1 MGLGHSPSIIRD
13 GLVLYLDAANPK
25 SYPGSGTTT
34 FDLKG
39 NNNASLVNG
48 VGYSTVDKGVWVFD
62 GTNDYASLTT
72 NIFTNSLPNFTIS
85 IWYKNSKN
93 GILLGNH
100 FHGSTWESIW
110 TSTTTFGVNGANNHT
125 TNRRFVSFSGNTFN
139 TWNNLTFVN
148 SSSLGYMKVFRNG
161 NEIASLTATVVP
173 WNSNIIPT
181 IGAQRQNTGAIIEPI
196 GANISQV
203 SIYNKALSQD
213 EIKQNFNAL
222 RGRYGI

>member
-1 MGLGHSPSIIRD
+1 
-13 GLVLYLDAANPK
+13 
-25 SYPGSGTTT
+25 
-34 FDLKG
+34 
-39 NNNASLVNG
+39 
-48 VGYSTVDKGVWVFD
+48 
-62 GTNDYASLTT
+62 
-72 NIFTNSLPNFTIS
+72 
-85 IWYKNSKN
+85 
-93 GILLGNH
+93 
-100 FHGSTWESIW
+100 
-110 TSTTTFGVNGANNHT
+110 
-125 TNRRFVSFSGNTFN
+125 
-139 TWNNLTFVN
+139 
-148 SSSLGYMKVFRNG
+148 MKVFRNG